1 MDDHFLY
8 YNHNKIATIKSYTAR
23 NTSRRCWLVEYCI
36 CSLSQKQTFPFG
48 CYIHAQFLNWFS
60 RESRAPAEIMTTR
73 SAVEQ
78 CGSLFCLFEGKP
90 NVPSVHC
97 FRSCSNEWEYHWPTN
112 VAMHQQGGE
121 RQTLRQ
127 FKIYKKKGEMLSRQ
141 MCSCVHKKTKKVSK
155 FALYLYFRHSLYNYH
170 NISLHITWIMI
181 LFNHS
186 DSYVWLSLMLLPLTF
201 LLLLCSLDSANHFVR
216 TTLHDMINGPNHKY
230 KTRRI
235 VSLFHTLVFF
245 KQPRIRHVCIRV

>member
-141 MCSCVHKKTKKVSK
+141 MCFGEKNCFVFTRKQKKS
-155 FALYLYFRHSLYNYH
+155 AS
-170 NISLHITWIMI
+170 
-181 LFNHS
+181 
-186 DSYVWLSLMLLPLTF
+186 
-201 LLLLCSLDSANHFVR
+201 LLCICILGTVYI
-216 TTLHDMINGPNHKY
+216 TITI
-230 KTRRI
+230 
-235 VSLFHTLVFF
+235 FH
-245 KQPRIRHVCIRV
+245 CI